1 MASGK
6 NALLKRAKEAIEAS
20 EWAAA
25 LEAAQVRRAPYS
37 RQGWAWAWAWAPRGR
52 GGGRSAW
59 PGSDAAGMG
68 MGMGSG
74 MAVMQQWQ

>member
-25 LEAAQVRRAPYS
+25 LEAAQVRREGTVQS
-37 RQGWAWAWAWAPRGR
+37 T
-52 GGGRSAW
+52 
-59 PGSDAAGMG
+59 GMG
-68 MGMGSG
+68 MGMGTTGAGWGSLCL
-74 MAVMQQWQ
+74 AWQ